1 MVTQSRITARPLATV
16 VEVDKMGGFPTPSMF
31 SAQPSLLSP
40 MTMLKLSV
48 LLDSYKEVVSD
59 MEP

>member
-1 MVTQSRITARPLATV
+1 MLITARPLAMV
-16 VEVDKMGGFPTPSMF
+16 VEVDVMGGFTTPSMF

-48 LLDSYKEVVSD
+48 LLLRPKSVIL
-59 MEP
+59 